1 MIFVVRK
8 SPVDALKNIFG
19 RFYSVMF
26 FCYHIHMN
34 DEDKK
39 EIENEVDTD
48 AGDDF
53 VFEDNTEVTGPDSQ
67 QKVKQLKERIKELE
81 KKNAELLLAWQRDK
95 ADFVNARRLDG
106 ENQKKFAT
114 FAKEDIILELLQTLD
129 SFESAFKN
137 KEAWEKVDKNW
148 RLGVEYIHSQF
159 SNVLSQHGLSVVSP
173 LGEKFDHNRD
183 EAIETVSV
191 EKESDDGKILEVVN
205 SGYKLHDKLIRA
217 PKVKVADFRTT
228 KIEQ

>member
-1 MIFVVRK
+1 
-8 SPVDALKNIFG
+8 
-19 RFYSVMF
+19 
-26 FCYHIHMN
+26 MN
-34 DEDKK
+34 DDSNQIKK
-39 EIENEVDTD
+39 EMEEKEPEVDTD

-53 VFEDNTEVTGPDSQ
+53 VFEENTEVTGPDSA

-81 KKNAELLLAWQRDK
+81 KKNAELLNGWQRDK
-95 ADFVNARRLDG
+95 ADFVNARRQDE

-137 KEAWEKVDKNW
+137 KEAWEKVDENW
-148 RLGVEYIHSQF
+148 RKGVEYIHSQF
-159 SNVLSQHGLSVVSP
+159 GGVLAQHGLSVISP

-183 EAIETVSV
+183 EAIEMVQV
-191 EKESDDGKILEVVN
+191 ENEDDDGKILEVVN

-217 PKVKVADFRTT
+217 PKVKVGDFRTT